1 MVTINVGRI
10 EAVFFVVVALV
21 FVATGLVVAYNSG
34 ATPDVMGHSAEEL
47 EIDLKCT
54 QAYIKGLNLDVV
66 VLDGDGS
73 AVKYVDETYPLW
85 GLKCI
90 NGYQKMGCHIENTGN
105 MGKLGSSY
113 DVDLHPSADSCLTDD
128 DELAYSALSI
138 TCCMLG

>member
-1 MVTINVGRI
+1 GVLIVLFLGI
-10 EAVFFVVVALV
+10 GFGVA
-21 FVATGLVVAYNSG
+21 FGGNEPT
-34 ATPDVMGHSAEEL
+34 VMGHSAGEI